1 MVQTQAKGLTV
12 LLTDG
17 STIQF
22 LVSKRSVHKRDVHI
36 EVNISVTL
44 LRHTH
49 GTERECWC
57 INATTAAKELIYT
70 QST

>member
-1 MVQTQAKGLTV
+1 VVQAQAKGLTV

-17 STIQF
+17 STIHFSFQ
-22 LVSKRSVHKRDVHI
+22 SDVCI
-36 EVNISVTL
+36 EVNISVAL

-57 INATTAAKELIYT
+57 VNATTAAKE
-70 QST
+70 SK